1 MSELPIG
8 FPWIDVKLVSDLGK
22 EFSEAEILSWFSALD
37 AYWMH
42 DGDPKRPHAELS
54 SGLCSNGFFECQKV
68 LEIPNLCEILAR
80 QLAWKLKRETDISS
94 VDWVIGSPYAAITFS
109 HEVAKALGA
118 RAGFVEKD
126 PKDPEGK
133 KMVWRRR
140 VIPKGAKVLQ
150 AEELTTTSNTFRAVR
165 QAIVDGNSEPVN
177 FAPIIAALVHRPP
190 KLPADYGD
198 VRVISLI
205 EKEVWAVQP
214 AECPLCKAGSKRVR
228 PKTHWA
234 ELTGKA

>member
-1 MSELPIG
+1 MSFEFDP
-8 FPWIDVKLVSDLGK
+8 SDLHPDPLKFEGAIL
-22 EFSEAEILSWFSALD
+22 AEQQILAWFDRCD
-37 AYWMH
+37 AFWMH
-42 DGDPKRPHAELS
+42 DGDPKKPHAELS
-54 SGLCSNGFFECQKV
+54 SGLCSNGFFDCLRV
-68 LEIPNLCEILAR
+68 LEHPTLCEILAD
-80 QLAWKLKRETDISS
+80 QLVWKFAKETGIYE

-109 HEVAKALGA
+109 HEIAKSLKA
-118 RAGFVEKD
+118 RAGFAEKD
-126 PKDPEGK
+126 PEDPKGK

-140 VIPKGAKVLQ
+140 TIPKGATVLQ
-150 AEELTTTSNTFRAVR
+150 AEELITTSGTFRAVR

-205 EKEVWAVQP
+205 EREVWAVQP